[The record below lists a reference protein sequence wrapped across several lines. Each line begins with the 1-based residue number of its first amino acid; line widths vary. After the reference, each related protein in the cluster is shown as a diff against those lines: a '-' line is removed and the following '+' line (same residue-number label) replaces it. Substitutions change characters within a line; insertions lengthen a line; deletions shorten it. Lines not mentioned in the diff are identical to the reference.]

1 MEWNSFRVA
10 GPLRHMLAPFS
21 HKRYDSVLIVR
32 LWRVDQTFLG
42 LEERHAL
49 RLTFFVSIPRFVSG
63 EEPPVKS

>member
-1 MEWNSFRVA
+1 MEFVPGRGAAEAYV
-10 GPLRHMLAPFS
+10 GPFS